1 MDDDALIAR
10 YVEENPKRPG
20 PADARLT
27 ESGVP
32 IWALIGY
39 LHAAAGG
46 DPAQTAADYRVPVD
60 AVRAAVAYYNRRD
73 NRPLIDALI
82 ALNAA

>member
-1 MDDDALIAR
+1 MDDAFIAR
-10 YVEENPKRPG
+10 YVEEAPDHPG
-20 PADARLT
+20 PANARLAD
-27 ESGVP
+27 SGVP

-39 LHAAAGG
+39 LRAAAHG
-46 DPAQTAADYRVPVD
+46 DVAQAAADYRVPVE
-60 AVRAAVAYYNRRD
+60 AVRAAVAYYERAC

>member
-1 MDDDALIAR
+1 MKDDALIAQ
-10 YVEENPKRPG
+10 YVEEDPENPG
-20 PADARLT
+20 PAHARLAD
-27 ESGVP
+27 SGVP

-39 LHAAAGG
+39 LQAATSG
-46 DPAQTAADYRVPVD
+46 DISQAAADYMVPVD
-60 AVRAAVAYYNRRD
+60 AVRAAMAYYKRRR